1 MITSVPDMDF
11 SFNEELHQ
19 GRWRGQ
25 RVPSVTEVIS
35 PVGFDYGML
44 NPELLNRAIAYG
56 NNVHET
62 ITFGLKGILD
72 LDALDEPLKAVWYE
86 FAEWFMK
93 NNGLNITS
101 FPDER
106 IITKQRYYSR
116 RLRYSGEPDIVMPD
130 TIIELKTRLYDE
142 HLDCLQTAGY
152 SGLPERVERQEI
164 VVQMLPGYPL
174 KAYYIKRKDRWSM
187 FRKLLDRWHFINE
200 TDNLIERYK
209 KS

>member
-1 MITSVPDMDF
+1 MDKINSVPDMDF

-19 GRWRGQ
+19 GRYRGQ

-72 LDALDEPLKAVWYE
+72 LDALDEPLKVVWHE
-86 FAEWFMK
+86 FEEWFTK
-93 NNGLNITS
+93 TFNIIN

-106 IITKQRYYSR
+106 IITQQRYYSK
-116 RLRYSGEPDIVMPD
+116 RLRYSGEPDILLPD
-130 TIIELKTRLYDE
+130 TIIEIKTRLYDE

-164 VVQMLPGYPL
+164 VVQLLPGYPL
-174 KAYYIKRKDRWSM
+174 KAYYIKNKNRWNM
-187 FRKLLDRWHFINE
+187 FRKLLDYWHYKND
-200 TDNLIERYK
+200 TDNLIERWK